1 MAMLNMNNALMRV
14 QGSGILN
21 QDVFVTENSFVKILF
36 IVISA
41 IVANANSPE
50 EIEDFATARKMW
62 IKRNICKDFRR
73 LEGELLPFLLSSI
86 RPEQMVLMFER
97 WLGMMAACRA
107 GRDGAVGEEAVVE
120 SFVQATGFTGLGC
133 AAVAV
138 SPSGLAFEKRGRS
151 RPGSDGKFVADVLD
165 LLDIAGTVVSIDAD
179 GVHPDVA
186 AEILGR
192 EGDYLLSVR
201 SRQKKFFNDLVLI
214 FNYGMI
220 NKDIFDYSF
229 SYYHDDSPASE
240 ILSFDIIN
248 DMFWIQES
256 DIYKDAKSIIR
267 VVSTRIEKNRTKTE
281 SRYYVSSTELSPQD
295 ADFYKKDFWF
305 FRDGDVSVLDVSTN
319 QNKRDVR
326 NNHTYENMASLRDVA
341 LKLLEDGSSSP
352 SLSDGIRKKAAW
364 DGEFL
369 SRVLAGNHE
378 NP

>member
-1 MAMLNMNNALMRV
+1 MLNMNNALMRV
-14 QGSGILN
+14 QGNGILN
-21 QDVFVTENSFVKILF
+21 QDVFANENSFVRILF

-73 LEGELLPFLLSSI
+73 LEGEMLSFLLSSI
-86 RPEQMVLMFER
+86 RPEKMTLMFER

-107 GRDGAVGEEAVVE
+107 GRDDSLGEDAVVE
-120 SFVQATGFTGLGC
+120 SFMRATGFTGLGC
-133 AAVAV
+133 ASIAV
-138 SPSGLAFEKRGRS
+138 SPSGLVFENRGRS
-151 RPGSDGKFVADVLD
+151 QQGADGKFVANVLD
-165 LLDIAGTVVSIDAD
+165 LFDISGTVVSIDAE

-192 EGDYLLSVR
+192 GGDYLLSVR
-201 SRQKKFFNDLVLI
+201 SRQKKFYNDLVLI

-229 SYYHDDSPASE
+229 SFYHDDSSASE

-256 DIYKDAKSIIR
+256 NIYRDAKSIIR
-267 VVSTRIEKNRTKTE
+267 VVSTRIDKNRTRTE
-281 SRYYVSSTELSPQD
+281 SRYYVSSAEFSPQD
-295 ADFYKKDFWF
+295 ADFYQKDFWF
-305 FRDGDVSVLDVSTN
+305 FRDDKVSVLDVSAN
-319 QNKRDVR
+319 QNAKEAR
-326 NNHTYENMASLRDVA
+326 NNHTHENMASLRDIA
-341 LKLLEDGSSSP
+341 LKLLENGSSSP

-364 DGEFL
+364 DGDFL
-369 SRVLAGNHE
+369 SRVLAGN
-378 NP
+378 NQKP